1 MLAMGPGGLPR
12 PSDVQGYGQ
21 EGKFEGIDALADEHG
36 IIAAA
41 AMDQR
46 GSLRTMITR
55 ARGKGRDATAEDLTQ
70 FKSAVTRV
78 LTRYASGIL
87 LDPEYGLP
95 ALAVK
100 DPRAGALLAYERTG
114 YDPTVQG
121 RLPALLPEWSVRR
134 LIAVG
139 ATAIKILLYYDAGE
153 GDRINTIKRAFIERV
168 GAECVA
174 HDVPFFLELVT
185 YDDAIGDVHGLEYAR
200 TKPAHVTQAMAEFT
214 KPQYG
219 IDVLKVEV
227 PVTMAFVQGARAF
240 RGTAAYTRR
249 DALRLFREAASVA
262 NKPFIYLSA
271 GVSGEVFRETLELAA
286 EAGVLCG
293 RAHWQDGVPAY
304 ARGGTDAL
312 MDWLEDQGV
321 KNITALN
328 AVVAQGARPWWTV
341 YGGQNNIEVIA
352 RNDSPS
358 TGLA

>member
-1 MLAMGPGGLPR
+1 MPAASCSIRSTDCR
-12 PSDVQGYGQ
+12 PSRSRIPGPARCWRTN
-21 EGKFEGIDALADEHG
+21 EP
-36 IIAAA
+36 
-41 AMDQR
+41 AMTRPSR
-46 GSLRTMITR
+46 G
-55 ARGKGRDATAEDLTQ
+55 
-70 FKSAVTRV
+70 
-78 LTRYASGIL
+78 
-87 LDPEYGLP
+87 
-95 ALAVK
+95 
-100 DPRAGALLAYERTG
+100 
-114 YDPTVQG
+114 
-121 RLPALLPEWSVRR
+121 LPALLPEWSVRR

-262 NKPFIYLSA
+262 SKPFIYLSA
-271 GVSGEVFRETLELAA
+271 GVSAEVF
-286 EAGVLCG
+286 
-293 RAHWQDGVPAY
+293 
-304 ARGGTDAL
+304 
-312 MDWLEDQGV
+312 
-321 KNITALN
+321 
-328 AVVAQGARPWWTV
+328 
-341 YGGQNNIEVIA
+341 
-352 RNDSPS
+352 
-358 TGLA
+358 